1 MSKLPLINQ
10 TNCAANITFCLRVDG
25 DQDRCFYN
33 FQCLKPAGSLI
44 MGNHLL
50 SNVPY
55 PILGFLFIKVVR
67 MKELF
72 EDEKRKETD
81 VRDTGVALDYGMF
94 YTMGLTLVMIGVM
107 SACYHICPTSINFQ
121 FDTTYMHLLAIFMY
135 FSLFKSRHPD
145 VAPDAIAAFSM
156 LAFSVTLGVLLS
168 NSDRHIINLMQV
180 ISVYTDGP
188 FKLILKSFL
197 AGIYIWFCATMA
209 IIFYGVDKKKGD
221 KSWGWIQVILL

>member
-1 MSKLPLINQ
+1 
-10 TNCAANITFCLRVDG
+10 
-25 DQDRCFYN
+25 
-33 FQCLKPAGSLI
+33 

-72 EDEKRKETD
+72 EDEKRKETE
-81 VRDTGVALDYGMF
+81 VWDTGVALDYGMF

-168 NSDRHIINLMQV
+168 NSDCHIINLMQV